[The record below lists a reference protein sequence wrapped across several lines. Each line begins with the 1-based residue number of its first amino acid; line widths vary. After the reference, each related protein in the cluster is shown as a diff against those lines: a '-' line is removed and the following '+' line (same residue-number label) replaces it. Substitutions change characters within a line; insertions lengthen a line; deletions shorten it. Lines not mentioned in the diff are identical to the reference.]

1 MSDADKDL
9 TASDVDADTVTKAK
23 AKATATSPSRAQVAY
38 WLVLLGVFIGLVWKW
53 NFFVTCD
60 RTYTEMPIMD
70 SFFPAW
76 LRDQRVLRWTY
87 LGSLGAILI
96 AGIVPHARMRQI
108 ACWTLLAATS
118 VMCVHQ
124 GSYNDVTFMTTW
136 WTVLWTVWFVHH
148 LQDTSADA
156 VLRRATFLSRAII
169 ALILLGGAAG
179 KWTAEYWSGEVFYDI
194 YFVDRNFWIFSWLR
208 STFEEASL
216 RELAT
221 VYSRIVILI
230 ETICGLGLWLLP
242 PRVAAII
249 GIVVLTSI
257 TLFSNFSLISVL
269 ACLIALSAVGLFV
282 RPVQTTE

>member
-1 MSDADKDL
+1 MSN
-9 TASDVDADTVTKAK
+9 
-23 AKATATSPSRAQVAY
+23 AQMAY
-38 WLVLLGVFIGLVWKW
+38 RLVLLGIFVGLVWNW

-60 RTYTEMPIMD
+60 RTYTEIPIMD

-76 LRDQRVLRWTY
+76 LREQLVLRWAY
-87 LGSLGAILI
+87 LGSLGAILV
-96 AGIVPHARMRQI
+96 AGFVPYTRVRQI
-108 ACWTLLAATS
+108 ACWTLLANAS

-136 WTVLWTVWFVHH
+136 WTALWTVWFVHH
-148 LQDTSADA
+148 LQDIDADA
-156 VLRRATFLSRAII
+156 VLRRAALLSRAIV

-194 YFVDRNFWIFSWLR
+194 YFVDRKFWLFSWLR

-221 VYSRIVILI
+221 GYSRMVILI

-242 PRVAAII
+242 PRVAAVV
-249 GIVVLTSI
+249 GIVVLASI
-257 TLFSNFSLISVL
+257 TLFSNISLISVL